1 MGGLKRA
8 CGPWFVMKGSTVS
21 RLVVLLFLVLAA
33 PAAAGTGL
41 WKAAGAAR
49 NAAPPFSVRTL
60 DGKVVRHGDLRGR
73 PVLIDFWA
81 TWCVPCRATLPQL
94 DTLQSR
100 YRAQGLFVLGLSV
113 DDDEPRQVRRFAG
126 RLGLWFQIAM
136 ADEMMLE
143 LYGPIRV
150 IPTTF
155 FIDRRGDI
163 VRRVTGPVDGE
174 TLDDYARELLG
185 P

>member
-1 MGGLKRA
+1 MRGR
-8 CGPWFVMKGSTVS
+8 FVT
-21 RLVVLLFLVLAA
+21 RLAVLLVLTLVT
-33 PAAAGTGL
+33 PAAAGTAV
-41 WKAAGAAR
+41 WKAEGAAR
-49 NAAPPFSVRTL
+49 NAAPTFAVRSL
-60 DGKVVRHGDLRGR
+60 DGKIVRLADLRGR
-73 PVLIDFWA
+73 PVVIDFWA

-100 YRAQGLFVLGLSV
+100 YRDQGLFVLGLSV
-113 DDDEPRQVRRFAG
+113 DDDEPARVRRFAG
-126 RLGLWFQIAM
+126 RLGLRFRIAM
-136 ADEMMLE
+136 ADEMLLD

-163 VRRVTGPVDGE
+163 VRRVTGPLDGE
-174 TLDDYARELLG
+174 TLDDFARELLG

>member
-1 MGGLKRA
+1 MSIIERNI
-8 CGPWFVMKGSTVS
+8 VS
-21 RLVVLLFLVLAA
+21 RLAVFCVLLLAA

-41 WKAAGAAR
+41 WRAAGTGR
-49 NAAPPFSVRTL
+49 DAAPVFTVRAL
-60 DGKVVRHGDLRGR
+60 DGKIVRLTDLRGR
-73 PVLIDFWA
+73 PVVIDFWA
-81 TWCVPCRATLPQL
+81 TWCVPCRAALPQL

-100 YRAQGLFVLGLSV
+100 YRGQGLYVLGLSV
-113 DDDEPRQVRRFAG
+113 DDEEPQRVRRFAG
-126 RLGLWFQIAM
+126 RLGLRFQIAM
-136 ADEMMLE
+136 ADEMLLE

-163 VRRVTGPVDGE
+163 VRRVAGAVDGE
-174 TLDDYARELLG
+174 TLDDFARELLE